1 MSVYLNSDGLQGVS
15 GSGLTNLGNTRWYI
29 FGVGNPNN
37 TAVTYRYEMF
47 DTQTTGQQ
55 TFYYQL
61 IFGRGGGQQQR
72 ANFSGVINTSSYPSG
87 TGGWWHYNTTKQ
99 VSGFTTIDWLK
110 SGTKI
115 YLDLRS
121 STTAIGSG
129 HLFLYGAVGRIYPTF
144 TGLTSQY

>member
-1 MSVYLNSDGLQGVS
+1 MAIRLTPDGIRGTN
-15 GSGLTNLGNTRWYI
+15 SGLTFLGDTRWYI
-29 FGVGNPNN
+29 FGVGNSNN
-37 TAVTYRYEMF
+37 TAVTNRYEMF

-61 IFGRGGGQQQR
+61 IFGRGGGMQQR
-72 ANFSGVINTSSYPSG
+72 ANFAGVINCSSYPGG

-99 VSGFTTIDWLK
+99 VSGFSTIDWLK

-115 YLDLRS
+115 YLDLRA
-121 STTAIGSG
+121 STAAIGSG
-129 HLFLYGAVGRIYPTF
+129 HVFLYGCDGRIYPTF